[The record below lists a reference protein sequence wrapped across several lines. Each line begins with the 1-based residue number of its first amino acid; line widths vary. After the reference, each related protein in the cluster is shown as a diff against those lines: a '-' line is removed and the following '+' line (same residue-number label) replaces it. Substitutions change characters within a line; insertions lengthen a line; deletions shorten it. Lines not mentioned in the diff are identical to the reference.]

1 MEIIKKILHV
11 VLLTLFIEALLFAP
25 VVFMV
30 ASFGDFARTLKYLVP
45 FLIALLPYII
55 MKKMKA
61 AARSHNIS
69 ILVLMLIISVCF
81 LVYFSCLSLISCAGH
96 PPY

>member
-1 MEIIKKILHV
+1 MKNILNGI
-11 VLLTLFIEALLFAP
+11 LLTLFIEALLFAP

-30 ASFGDFARTLKYLVP
+30 ASFGDFSRTLKYLVP

-55 MKKMKA
+55 MKKSKA
-61 AARSHNIS
+61 TTRRLNIS
-69 ILVLMLIISVCF
+69 ILVFMLIISSCY
-81 LVYFSCLSLISCAGH
+81 LVYFSGLSLISCAGH